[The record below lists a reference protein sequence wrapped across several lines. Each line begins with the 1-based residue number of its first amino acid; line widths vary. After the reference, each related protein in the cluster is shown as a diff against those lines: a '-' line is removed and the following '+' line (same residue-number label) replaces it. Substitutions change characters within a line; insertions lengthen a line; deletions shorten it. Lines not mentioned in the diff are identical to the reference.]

1 MRIAYLGQMADVS
14 HENGIAKK
22 LRTQI
27 THWLG
32 AGHRVRYF
40 SLAPSITVWPGF
52 APVDTEIVPRRHPL
66 LRPIQSL
73 ALVRRIRAW
82 RPDAIY
88 FRYAYHSAGLPA
100 LFRAC
105 PTIAEINSDDLAE
118 YPLTLSAPKLAYHR
132 LTRGRVLRTVHG
144 FVAVTREL
152 GTRFAGF
159 GRPTEVIAN
168 SIALA
173 DFTPAPPPPPGPPRL
188 IFIGT
193 AGTPWHGLERLAEL
207 ARLLPEAR
215 FEVVGVTPAD
225 WSRSVPAASPP
236 PANVTLH
243 GPLPRTG
250 YAPLIAQ
257 ATAAIGSLA
266 LFKNAMAEACPLKVR
281 EYLACGLP
289 VLAAYADTDIPAGA
303 PHFLPLPNHADPLG
317 AHRDRI
323 RAWLAGW
330 RDTRVPRAAI
340 AHLDT
345 GVKETQRLAFI
356 ARLAGTADHARR

>member
-14 HENGIAKK
+14 HENGVAKK
-22 LRTQI
+22 IRTQAA
-27 THWLG
+27 HWLG
-32 AGHRVRYF
+32 AGHAVRYF
-40 SLAPSITVWPGF
+40 ALAPSVAVWPGF
-52 APVDTEIVPRRHPL
+52 APVETELVPRLHPL
-66 LRPIQSL
+66 LRPLQSL
-73 ALVRRIRAW
+73 ALARRLRAW

-100 LFRAC
+100 LFAAI
-105 PTIAEINSDDLAE
+105 PTVAEINSDDLTE

-132 LTRGRVLRTVHG
+132 LTRSRVLRPVRG

-152 GTRFAGF
+152 GTRFGGF
-159 GRPTEVIAN
+159 GHPVEVIAN

-207 ARLLPEAR
+207 ARLLPEAH
-215 FEVVGVTPAD
+215 FDVVGVTPAD

-236 PANVTLH
+236 PGNLTLH
-243 GPLPRTG
+243 GPLPRSDYT
-250 YAPLIAQ
+250 PLIAQ

-281 EYLACGLP
+281 EYLAWGLP
-289 VLAAYADTDIPAGA
+289 VVAAYEDTDLPAGA
-303 PHFLPLPNHADPLG
+303 PHFLALPNHADPLD
-317 AHRDRI
+317 AHRDRL

-330 RDTRVPRAAI
+330 RDARVPRTAV

-345 GVKETQRLAFI
+345 SVKETQRLAFI
-356 ARLAGTADHARR
+356 ARLARAAPHA